1 MKTLTELLQL
11 IHLFVN
17 VVLIQSLQNT
27 SLHCTRFQEARNKLQ
42 DILDGISD
50 STARKKRL
58 QLSEA
63 LLLAPK
69 SDLVTRKQNYWIK
82 EALFEFIANTQVRL

>member
-1 MKTLTELLQL
+1 MKTLIELVQL
-11 IHLFVN
+11 IHLFVY
-17 VVLIQSLQNT
+17 
-27 SLHCTRFQEARNKLQ
+27 EARNELQ
-42 DILDGISD
+42 DTLDGIFD
-50 STARKKRL
+50 STACKKRL

-82 EALFEFIANTQVRL
+82 GD